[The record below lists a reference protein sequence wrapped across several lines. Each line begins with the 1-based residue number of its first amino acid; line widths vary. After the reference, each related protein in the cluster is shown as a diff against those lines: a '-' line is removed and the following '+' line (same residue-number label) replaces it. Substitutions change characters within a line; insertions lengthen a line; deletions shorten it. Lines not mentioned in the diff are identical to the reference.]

1 VLLSVVLWIAG
12 LGFLARGLG
21 LFDGPS
27 AIHPLLVLAAVTTG
41 YLPIR
46 DNLRQGQC
54 YTLIFFL
61 LCLVFFCALRSGSR
75 GAFAAGV
82 PLGLMLVLKTAG
94 VWLWPL
100 LLLSRRWPTL
110 LAAAGT
116 AVVLVVLASPLVGW
130 AAWNAYFIELPRLG
144 ADPSRYVTAYQT
156 VTSLMGHLFVFDA
169 QWSPAPI
176 ANAPALATFLKVF
189 VSGAVFVP
197 SLCLQ
202 RLDSRDLGKRALSLG
217 MLSSPIVSMAPVA
230 EGYHYVLVLPSLV
243 VAFWWAARQGVGPVS
258 WLVLSAITLLL
269 IVPLHYFAT
278 PSFKDGWR
286 AVFAYPRVYGALALW
301 TWLAVALATLTR
313 LHSQTLA
320 PRLTKGDQPTG

>member
-1 VLLSVVLWIAG
+1 VLGGPHDLHDFRHHARERKFKYERICRLLHGIEDPHREAQGHQKRLPQWWFQARIDEFGFAHVRDIHNTQAPTTSLMMAPIAWMSPARARVVWLLLSVVLWIAG

-110 LAAAGT
+110 LAA
-116 AVVLVVLASPLVGW
+116 
-130 AAWNAYFIELPRLG
+130 E
-144 ADPSRYVTAYQT
+144 T

-197 SLCLQ
+197 SLCL
-202 RLDSRDLGKRALSLG
+202 
-217 MLSSPIVSMAPVA
+217 
-230 EGYHYVLVLPSLV
+230 
-243 VAFWWAARQGVGPVS
+243 
-258 WLVLSAITLLL
+258 
-269 IVPLHYFAT
+269 
-278 PSFKDGWR
+278 
-286 AVFAYPRVYGALALW
+286 
-301 TWLAVALATLTR
+301 VALATLTR